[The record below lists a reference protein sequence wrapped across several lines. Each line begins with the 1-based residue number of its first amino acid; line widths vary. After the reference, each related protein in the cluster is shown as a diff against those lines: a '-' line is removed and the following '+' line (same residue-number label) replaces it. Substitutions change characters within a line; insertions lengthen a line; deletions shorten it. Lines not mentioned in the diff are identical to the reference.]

1 MFQTR
6 IIKKQLH
13 FKQPAGTSRGVYTT
27 RDVWYILL
35 TDTGSRHYGV
45 GECAPLPALSCDDI
59 PSYDE
64 VLATACKNLEKNG
77 EIDREAL
84 LPYPSILF
92 GMETALLHFRA
103 RSLQFWHTPFSKGK
117 EGIPINGLIWM
128 GNFDEM
134 YRRIG
139 EKMQQGF
146 RCIKLKIGAI
156 DFEKE
161 LELLA
166 HIRRHFTPAQI
177 ELRVDANGAF
187 SPADA
192 LEKLHRLSE
201 FQLHSIEQPIRA
213 GQWNEMARLCAA
225 TPFPIALDEELIG
238 INRRDRKI
246 ELLETIRPQ
255 YIILKPSLHGG
266 ISGSEEWMELAAER
280 GIGSWVTSALESNIG
295 LNAIA
300 QWCATLQPALPQGLG
315 TGLLFTDNID
325 YPLHIEGGLP
335 LVPPRRTRTRLT
347 KLAETMT
354 KFCTNRNKQTILI
367 ESIPYSNWE
376 IEMVRMNIP
385 ADNRSFRQELFS
397 FLSEWFDPA
406 DTLPVH
412 TSGST
417 GKPKELYVEKERMME
432 SACLTCSFL
441 GLQKE
446 DSALLCMPLQYIA
459 GKMVVIRALVAGLDL
474 LPVTPSGHPLKDL
487 TKAPVFAAM
496 IPMQVYNSLQVPE
509 EKAILQQIRHLIIG
523 GGPIDSQLN
532 AALKDFP
539 HAVWST
545 YGMTETLSHIAL
557 RRLNGPEASDWYT
570 PFESI
575 QIRLSK
581 ENTLVIY
588 APEICEKELVT
599 NDIAEINGQNQF
611 RILGR
616 KDNTINTGG
625 VKVQIEQVEAALKEH
640 LSVPFLITSAPDEKF
655 GEIIVLLAEGQLPDD
670 IEQTCTHQLPPYWRP
685 KRFVPVFKLPLTET
699 GKPDRAIAKL
709 LAQK

>member
-1 MFQTR
+1 
-6 IIKKQLH
+6 
-13 FKQPAGTSRGVYTT
+13 
-27 RDVWYILL
+27 
-35 TDTGSRHYGV
+35 
-45 GECAPLPALSCDDI
+45 
-59 PSYDE
+59 
-64 VLATACKNLEKNG
+64 
-77 EIDREAL
+77 
-84 LPYPSILF
+84 
-92 GMETALLHFRA
+92 
-103 RSLQFWHTPFSKGK
+103 
-117 EGIPINGLIWM
+117 
-128 GNFDEM
+128 
-134 YRRIG
+134 
-139 EKMQQGF
+139 
-146 RCIKLKIGAI
+146 
-156 DFEKE
+156 
-161 LELLA
+161 
-166 HIRRHFTPAQI
+166 
-177 ELRVDANGAF
+177 
-187 SPADA
+187 
-192 LEKLHRLSE
+192 
-201 FQLHSIEQPIRA
+201 
-213 GQWNEMARLCAA
+213 
-225 TPFPIALDEELIG
+225 
-238 INRRDRKI
+238 
-246 ELLETIRPQ
+246 
-255 YIILKPSLHGG
+255 
-266 ISGSEEWMELAAER
+266 
-280 GIGSWVTSALESNIG
+280 
-295 LNAIA
+295 
-300 QWCATLQPALPQGLG
+300 
-315 TGLLFTDNID
+315 
-325 YPLHIEGGLP
+325 
-335 LVPPRRTRTRLT
+335 
-347 KLAETMT
+347 MT

-367 ESIPYSNWE
+367 EASPTPTGKLNGKNEY
-376 IEMVRMNIP
+376 P
-385 ADNRSFRQELFS
+385 CRQPKVSGRNFS
-397 FLSEWFDPA
+397 PFFPNGLTPA

-588 APEICEKELVT
+588 APEILRKRTGYQMTLPR
-599 NDIAEINGQNQF
+599 INGQNQF

>member
-1 MFQTR
+1 
-6 IIKKQLH
+6 
-13 FKQPAGTSRGVYTT
+13 
-27 RDVWYILL
+27 
-35 TDTGSRHYGV
+35 
-45 GECAPLPALSCDDI
+45 
-59 PSYDE
+59 
-64 VLATACKNLEKNG
+64 
-77 EIDREAL
+77 
-84 LPYPSILF
+84 
-92 GMETALLHFRA
+92 
-103 RSLQFWHTPFSKGK
+103 
-117 EGIPINGLIWM
+117 
-128 GNFDEM
+128 
-134 YRRIG
+134 
-139 EKMQQGF
+139 
-146 RCIKLKIGAI
+146 
-156 DFEKE
+156 
-161 LELLA
+161 
-166 HIRRHFTPAQI
+166 
-177 ELRVDANGAF
+177 
-187 SPADA
+187 
-192 LEKLHRLSE
+192 
-201 FQLHSIEQPIRA
+201 
-213 GQWNEMARLCAA
+213 
-225 TPFPIALDEELIG
+225 
-238 INRRDRKI
+238 
-246 ELLETIRPQ
+246 
-255 YIILKPSLHGG
+255 
-266 ISGSEEWMELAAER
+266 
-280 GIGSWVTSALESNIG
+280 
-295 LNAIA
+295 
-300 QWCATLQPALPQGLG
+300 
-315 TGLLFTDNID
+315 
-325 YPLHIEGGLP
+325 
-335 LVPPRRTRTRLT
+335 
-347 KLAETMT
+347 MT

-575 QIRLSK
+575 KIRLS
-581 ENTLVIY
+581 
-588 APEICEKELVT
+588 
-599 NDIAEINGQNQF
+599 
-611 RILGR
+611 